1 MHVCIHA
8 LMYVCMCMHNTHVYV
23 CMYVCMY
30 VEKRDMIKYE
40 MKRRKISVGTD
51 DFPGVISLNFD
62 TLCISEQI
70 GVECSLTLTS

>member
-1 MHVCIHA
+1 MNVCIHA
-8 LMYVCMCMHNTHVYV
+8 LMYVCMCMHNTHVYVCNVCNV

-51 DFPGVISLNFD
+51 DFPGVKSLNFD
-62 TLCISEQI
+62 TLCISE
-70 GVECSLTLTS
+70 